1 MAPETFGVYE
11 FCGKK
16 EEVLYVGKA
25 KNIKKR
31 ISSYFNKTKKNKK
44 TIALLKKTSRI
55 RYTLVS
61 NETDALLLENNLIKK
76 YQPKYNILLKDSK
89 SYPWIC
95 IKKEAF
101 PRVFQT
107 RKIIDDGSFYFGPFA
122 STKTTKT
129 LIRFLHKLYPLR
141 TCSLN
146 LSEEKVK
153 KNKYSV
159 CLEYHI
165 GNCLGP
171 CVQKQDEQNYLFAI
185 DQIKNLLSGGVSVV
199 IQNLT
204 KKMLEHSKNL
214 EYEEAKK
221 IKDRLVSL
229 EDYRSKSMIVSPK
242 LDDVDVFSLVQK
254 NKLSFVNYLKIING
268 SVVQSYNLEVRD
280 VFCDSPE
287 EILDR
292 AIGFLRT
299 RFKSKTKKVFSS
311 HKIKNT
317 FYNFLIT
324 TPVIGDKKKLIDL
337 SVKNAKQA
345 LLERLFLKER
355 SREKSASNSVLK
367 TLSSDLF
374 LKKPATHIECF
385 DNSNIQGNFAVGSC
399 VVFRNGVPAKNEYRH
414 FNIKTVKG
422 ADDFKSMEEIVY
434 RRYSRLL
441 RLGESIPSLIV
452 IDGGKGQL
460 GSAVKSLK
468 KLDLLEKTDVI
479 GIAKKLEIIHKY
491 GDAEPIYLNKRSAS
505 LKTIQKIRDEAHRFA
520 IKHHRKKREKSLLKN
535 SLELVKGIGK
545 KTILKLLDHYGSLE
559 KIKSAKQKDLERII
573 GKSRGKL
580 LFEQINFKQL

>member
-221 IKDRLVSL
+221 IKDKLVSL

-280 VFCDSPE
+280 VLCDSPE

-345 LLERLFLKER
+345 LLERLFLKEK

-374 LKKPATHIECF
+374 LKKPARHIECF
-385 DNSNIQGNFAVGSC
+385 DNSNIQGSFAVGSC

-422 ADDFKSMEEIVY
+422 VDDFKSMEEIVY
-434 RRYSRLL
+434 RRYERLL
-441 RLGESIPSLIV
+441 RSGESIPSLIV

-468 KLDLLEKTDVI
+468 KLGLLEKTDVI

-491 GDAEPIYLNKRSAS
+491 GDADPIYLSKRSAS

-559 KIKSAKQKDLERII
+559 KIKSAKQKDLERIV

>member
-11 FCGKK
+11 FYGKK

-44 TIALLKKTSRI
+44 TIALLKKTSTI

-76 YQPKYNILLKDSK
+76 HQPKYNILLKDSK

-95 IKKEAF
+95 IKKEIF

-122 STKTTKT
+122 STTTTKP
-129 LIRFLHKLYPLR
+129 LIRFLHTLYPLR

-254 NKLSFVNYLKIING
+254 NKLSFVPK
-268 SVVQSYNLEVRD
+268 
-280 VFCDSPE
+280 
-287 EILDR
+287 
-292 AIGFLRT
+292 
-299 RFKSKTKKVFSS
+299 
-311 HKIKNT
+311 
-317 FYNFLIT
+317 
-324 TPVIGDKKKLIDL
+324 
-337 SVKNAKQA
+337 
-345 LLERLFLKER
+345 
-355 SREKSASNSVLK
+355 
-367 TLSSDLF
+367 
-374 LKKPATHIECF
+374 
-385 DNSNIQGNFAVGSC
+385 
-399 VVFRNGVPAKNEYRH
+399 
-414 FNIKTVKG
+414 
-422 ADDFKSMEEIVY
+422 
-434 RRYSRLL
+434 
-441 RLGESIPSLIV
+441 
-452 IDGGKGQL
+452 
-460 GSAVKSLK
+460 
-468 KLDLLEKTDVI
+468 
-479 GIAKKLEIIHKY
+479 
-491 GDAEPIYLNKRSAS
+491 
-505 LKTIQKIRDEAHRFA
+505 
-520 IKHHRKKREKSLLKN
+520 
-535 SLELVKGIGK
+535 
-545 KTILKLLDHYGSLE
+545 
-559 KIKSAKQKDLERII
+559 
-573 GKSRGKL
+573 
-580 LFEQINFKQL
+580 

>member
-31 ISSYFNKTKKNKK
+31 VSSYFNKTKKNKK
-44 TIALLKKTSRI
+44 TIALLKKTSTI

-76 YQPKYNILLKDSK
+76 HQPKYNILLKDSK

-122 STKTTKT
+122 STKTTRT

-141 TCSLN
+141 TCGLN

-280 VFCDSPE
+280 VFCDSAE

-311 HKIKNT
+311 HKIKNA
-317 FYNFLIT
+317 FYNFLIS

-337 SVKNAKQA
+337 SVKNANQA
-345 LLERLFLKER
+345 LLEKLFLKER

-367 TLSSDLF
+367 NLSSDLF
-374 LKKPATHIECF
+374 LKKTAGHIECF
-385 DNSNIQGNFAVGSC
+385 DNSNIQGSFAVGSC

-422 ADDFKSMEEIVY
+422 ADDFKSMEEVVY
-434 RRYSRLL
+434 RRYRRLL

-468 KLDLLEKTDVI
+468 KLGLLEKTDVI

-491 GDAEPIYLNKRSAS
+491 GDAEPIYLSKRSAS
-505 LKTIQKIRDEAHRFA
+505 LKIIQKIRNEAHRFA

-535 SLELVKGIGK
+535 SLELVEGIGK

-559 KIKSAKQKDLERII
+559 KIKSAEQKDLERII
-573 GKSRGKL
+573 GNSRGKL